1 MLDVID
7 HGSVRE
13 IRMAR
18 PPANALSPELV
29 IALDAALAEAAAGGA
44 RAIVLS
50 GAPGL
55 FSAGLD
61 VPHLLTLARPEIEV
75 AWGRFLALVH
85 RLTTSPVP
93 VAAAIT
99 GHATAGGCVLPLYCD
114 ARFMARGR
122 IGKDGA
128 FREFS
133 IGVNEVAVG
142 LPMPSVIVPALAR
155 IIGERQAERMCVSAE
170 LLPASEA
177 YRIGLVDEL
186 LPLEETVGRAVAWCR
201 ALTELPPEAL
211 RRTRTRVRA
220 GLVAAVEAA
229 MGADAVVFVEDW
241 FGEEAQRAL
250 AALVERLTK
259 KER

>member
-1 MLDVID
+1 MLEIVD

-13 IRMAR
+13 IRLAR
-18 PPANALSPELV
+18 PPANALSPEL
-29 IALDAALAEAAAGGA
+29 ISALDAALAEAPHGGA

-61 VPHLLTLARPEIEV
+61 VPLLLGLARPEIEI
-75 AWGRFLALVH
+75 AWGRFLSLVH
-85 RLTTSPVP
+85 RLATSPVP
-93 VAAAIT
+93 IAAAIT

-122 IGKDGA
+122 VGKDGA

-155 IIGERQAERMCVSAE
+155 IVGERQAERMCVTAE
-170 LLPASEA
+170 LLAASEA

-186 LPLEETVGRAVAWCR
+186 LPLEETVERAVAWCR
-201 ALTELPPEAL
+201 ALVELAPGAL
-211 RRTRTRVRA
+211 LRTRAQLRA
-220 GLVAAVEAA
+220 GLIAAVESA
-229 MGADAVVFVEDW
+229 MVKDAHVFVEDW
-241 FGEEAQRAL
+241 FGEEAQGALRAL
-250 AALVERLTK
+250 VARLAK
-259 KER
+259 KS

>member
-1 MLDVID
+1 MLEIID

-13 IRMAR
+13 IRMSR

-29 IALDAALAEAAAGGA
+29 VALDAALAEAPAAGA

-50 GAPGL
+50 GLPGI
-55 FSAGLD
+55 FSGGLD
-61 VPHLLTLARPEIEV
+61 VPRLLSLARPEIEA

-93 VAAAIT
+93 IAAAIT

-114 ARFMARGR
+114 ARFMARGKA
-122 IGKDGA
+122 GKDGG

-155 IIGERQAERMCVSAE
+155 VVGERQAERMCVSAE
-170 LLPASEA
+170 LLAASEA

-186 LPLEETVGRAVAWCR
+186 LPLEETVSRAVAWCR
-201 ALTELPPEAL
+201 VLAELPPEAL
-211 RRTRTRVRA
+211 RRTRVQVRA

-229 MGADAVVFVEDW
+229 MAVDARAFVESW
-241 FGEEAQRAL
+241 FGEEAQGAL
-250 AALVERLTK
+250 AALVARLAK
-259 KER
+259 KG

>member
-1 MLDVID
+1 MLEIVD
-7 HGSVRE
+7 HGTVRE

-18 PPANALSPELV
+18 PPANALSPEL
-29 IALDAALAEAAAGGA
+29 IAALDAALAEAPDRGA

-61 VPHLLTLARPEIEV
+61 VPHLLTLARPEIEI
-75 AWGRFLALVH
+75 AWGRFLSLVH

-93 VAAAIT
+93 IAAAIT

-122 IGKDGA
+122 PGKDGT

-155 IIGERQAERMCVSAE
+155 IVGGRLAERMCVTAE

-177 YRIGLVDEL
+177 HRIGLVDEL
-186 LPLEETVGRAVAWCR
+186 LPLEETIGRAVAWCEGL
-201 ALTELPPEAL
+201 AKLPVGAL
-211 RRTRTRVRA
+211 RRTRAQLRA
-220 GLVAAVEAA
+220 GMVAEVEAA
-229 MGADAVVFVEDW
+229 IAKDAHVFVEDW
-241 FGEEAQRAL
+241 FGEEAQGAL
-250 AALVERLTK
+250 SALIERLAK
-259 KER
+259 KG

>member
-1 MLDVID
+1 MLEIVD
-7 HGSVRE
+7 HGVVRE
-13 IRMAR
+13 VRMAR

-29 IALDAALAEAAAGGA
+29 VALEAALAEAPVAGA

-61 VPHLLTLARPEIEV
+61 VPALLALDRPGVEA
-75 AWGRFLALVH
+75 AWDRFLALVA
-85 RLTTSPVP
+85 RLTTSSVP
-93 VAAAIT
+93 IAAAIT

-122 IGKDGA
+122 IVKDGA
-128 FREFS
+128 FQEFR

-142 LPMPSVIVPALAR
+142 LPMPSVIFPALAR
-155 IIGERQAERMCVSAE
+155 IVGERNAEKMCVTAE

-186 LPLEETVGRAVAWCR
+186 LPLEETVGRAISWCR
-201 ALTELPPEAL
+201 ALTELPPQAFA
-211 RRTRTRVRA
+211 RTRAQARE
-220 GLVAAVEAA
+220 GLVAAVDAA
-229 MGADAVVFVEDW
+229 RAANPRAFVDDW
-241 FGEEAQRAL
+241 FGAEAQMAL
-250 AALVERLTK
+250 SALVKRLSK
-259 KER
+259 PR

>member
-1 MLDVID
+1 MLEIVD

-18 PPANALSPELV
+18 PPANALSPDL
-29 IALDAALAEAAAGGA
+29 IAALDAALAEAPAAGA
-44 RAIVLS
+44 KAIVLS
-50 GAPGL
+50 GVPGL

-61 VPHLLTLARPEIEV
+61 VPLLLTLDRPEIEV
-75 AWGRFLALVH
+75 AWGQFLCLVCS
-85 RLTTSPVP
+85 LTTSAVP
-93 VAAAIT
+93 IAAAIT

-122 IGKDGA
+122 IGKDGT

-155 IIGERQAERMCVSAE
+155 IVGERQAERMCVTAE

-201 ALTELPPEAL
+201 ALVELPPQAL
-211 RRTRTRVRA
+211 ARTRAQTRA
-220 GLVAAVEAA
+220 GLIAAVEAA
-229 MGADAVVFVEDW
+229 RAVDYRVFVDDW
-241 FGEEAQRAL
+241 FGEEAQSALRAL
-250 AALVERLTK
+250 GERLAK
-259 KER
+259 KS

>member
-1 MLDVID
+1 MLEIVD

-29 IALDAALAEAAAGGA
+29 VALDAALAEAPAAGA

-61 VPHLLTLARPEIEV
+61 VPHLLGLARPEIEI
-75 AWGRFLALVH
+75 AWGQFLDLVH
-85 RLTTSPVP
+85 RLTTSPVAI
-93 VAAAIT
+93 AAAIT

-114 ARFMARGR
+114 GRFMARGR
-122 IGKDGA
+122 TGKDGS

-155 IIGERQAERMCVSAE
+155 IVGERQAERMCVTAE

-177 YRIGLVDEL
+177 HRIGLVDEL
-186 LPLEETVGRAVAWCR
+186 LPLEETVGRSVAWCR
-201 ALTELPPEAL
+201 SLTELPAGAL
-211 RRTRTRVRA
+211 LRTRSHVRA
-220 GLVAAVEAA
+220 GLIAAVEAA
-229 MGADAVVFVEDW
+229 MAIDAHVFVEDW
-241 FGEEAQRAL
+241 FGEEAQGAL
-250 AALVERLTK
+250 RALVERLAK
-259 KER
+259 KS

>member
-1 MLDVID
+1 MLDVVD

-29 IALDAALAEAAAGGA
+29 VALEAALAEAPAAGA

-50 GAPGL
+50 GAPGI

-61 VPHLLTLARPEIEV
+61 VPRLLALGRPEIET
-75 AWGRFLALVH
+75 AWGQFLSLVH
-85 RLTTSPVP
+85 RLTVSPVP

-122 IGKDGA
+122 AGKDGG

-155 IIGERQAERMCVSAE
+155 IVGERQAERMCVTAE
-170 LLPASEA
+170 LLAASEA
-177 YRIGLVDEL
+177 HRIGLVDEL

-201 ALTELPPEAL
+201 ALTDLPPEAL
-211 RRTRTRVRA
+211 RRTRDQARS

-229 MGADAVVFVEDW
+229 MAVDAQAFVESW
-241 FGEEAQRAL
+241 YGEEAQGAL
-250 AALVERLTK
+250 TALVERLAK
-259 KER
+259 RG

>member
-1 MLDVID
+1 MLDVVD

-13 IRMAR
+13 IRLAR

-29 IALDAALAEAAAGGA
+29 LALDAELAEAPSQGA

-50 GAPGL
+50 GAPGI

-61 VPHLLTLARPEIEV
+61 VPRLLSLSRPEIES
-75 AWGRFLALVH
+75 AWGRFLSLVH
-85 RLTTSPVP
+85 RLTVSPVP

-122 IGKDGA
+122 TGKDGS

-155 IIGERQAERMCVSAE
+155 IVGERQAERMCVSAE
-170 LLPASEA
+170 LLAASEA
-177 YRIGLVDEL
+177 HRIGLVDEL
-186 LPLEETVGRAVAWCR
+186 LPLEETVGRAVSWCR
-201 ALTELPPEAL
+201 ALTELPPGAL
-211 RRTRTRVRA
+211 QKTRAQVRA

-229 MGADAVVFVEDW
+229 MTADAHVFVEDW
-241 FGEEAQRAL
+241 FGEEAQTAL
-250 AALVERLTK
+250 AALVNRLAK
-259 KER
+259 KG